1 MTDSYLKN
9 TETPT
14 PFSDTYFCTSGF
26 EEWLRTILVW
36 KMAPACGGIFP
47 WKNIP
52 NCWQLHNSQEKR
64 PSSTCMPKSEKP
76 FRPRGKPSWEGSM
89 TTLTGGKYDIQP
101 EKKKSLYYEKSH
113 LPLSSHSRSCIQS
126 KLSHHALLQVFLF
139 PLGHVS
145 FQSKNPF
152 FFLTQEF
159 HKRRGVV
166 LRDVGSLRCTL
177 TLMSKIKKKEVSRCI
192 CKPQDWFV

>member
-1 MTDSYLKN
+1 
-9 TETPT
+9 
-14 PFSDTYFCTSGF
+14 
-26 EEWLRTILVW
+26 
-36 KMAPACGGIFP
+36 
-47 WKNIP
+47 
-52 NCWQLHNSQEKR
+52 
-64 PSSTCMPKSEKP
+64 
-76 FRPRGKPSWEGSM
+76 M
-89 TTLTGGKYDIQP
+89 TTLTGGKYDIQL

-166 LRDVGSLRCTL
+166 LRDVGSLRRTL
-177 TLMSKIKKKEVSRCI
+177 TLMSKIKKKKSQDASVSLRIGLFDFCL
-192 CKPQDWFV
+192 KDKAGLAQHQPDTRTPQSEMQWPVPRWADWVTVTVCFRA